1 MKLKGISDFTI
12 ELVLDQFWYVD
23 YDDSFP
29 DDHLRV
35 GDYGY
40 LRQDLPT
47 GSEAEIP
54 FEIVLDEE
62 YTGLPMFVLKTGR
75 DGKPEDRV
83 DDGSYCSILQAQLDG
98 FEFYRTGSRHG
109 EPWQDDSF
117 PGSENWSTEGAK

>member
-23 YDDSFP
+23 WDDSFP
-29 DDHLRV
+29 DSHLRV

-40 LRQDLPT
+40 LRRDLPT
-47 GSEAEIP
+47 GSEAEVP

-75 DGKPEDRV
+75 DDKPEDRV
-83 DDGSYCSILQAQLDG
+83 DDGQYCSILQAELDG

>member
-62 YTGLPMFVLKTGR
+62 YASTRYHAYTFAR
-75 DGKPEDRV
+75 DKIREALAEG
-83 DDGSYCSILQAQLDG
+83 GS
-98 FEFYRTGSRHG
+98 
-109 EPWQDDSF
+109 
-117 PGSENWSTEGAK
+117 K